1 LVTGDDNSNTGS
13 YTQIVWPETTKV
25 GMAKAV
31 DAKGGTYVV
40 ARYFPAGNI
49 VGKSAWGG
57 SKKKSRDDL
66 ESGGNK
72 PWPGAKY
79 YKAKPKADNDS
90 KGKGKEREDSRA
102 KTGPRENSKRK
113 GRSGK
118 GSKGRSKDACAM
130 S

>member
-1 LVTGDDNSNTGS
+1 VVTGDDNSNTGS

-49 VGKSAWGG
+49 VGKSAWGS
-57 SKKKSRDDL
+57 SKKKPKEDVESRGD
-66 ESGGNK
+66 K

-79 YKAKPKADNDS
+79 YKAKPKAGIDS

-102 KTGPRENSKRK
+102 KSRTREDSRHKA
-113 GRSGK
+113 RSDK
-118 GSKGRSKDACAM
+118 SSKGKSNSACAM